1 MLFRLE
7 IKHVRPIEN
16 LTFEVDLSQ
25 HGLRCIVGKNG
36 AGKTTLAK
44 AILNLVQADTF
55 VRTSPDGVFDT
66 TSSLRYT
73 VENDEYLFAYDPAL
87 RSVTTRKPVSA
98 QHKAV
103 VSVEMPAPHGQR
115 FTFFRTL
122 ADQDD
127 VIRQS
132 VVLGRY
138 ERPAALIEFLANIYQ
153 DQRFEELV
161 EVRLGRGVCCCFVR
175 PDKRYLREDYFSS
188 GEYFLINLY
197 RKVTQGSRLVVID
210 EIDISLDASTQARLA
225 GQLRRLCA
233 LHEATVVFTS
243 HSLALMQ
250 TLEPGEL
257 YFLER
262 DGDSGVSKLSPMSF
276 NGVKSLMFGFKGFDR
291 YILTEDEV
299 LTQFLNFVIRRYC
312 VPTFFSYLVIKIGGA
327 FQVTDLMRR
336 NRKAEFLGPEAHVI
350 SILDGDQQR
359 PDLPRGT
366 YCIPLLNVET
376 ALQELYRENE
386 FVHRFDGGE
395 KLKSKQLYEAYTRS
409 PQRLSAEE
417 IFSLLC
423 DRHDHDMEQFAQTL
437 AAFLCR
443 PKA

>member
-1 MLFRLE
+1 MGFCRGS
-7 IKHVRPIEN
+7 
-16 LTFEVDLSQ
+16 LSQ

-44 AILNLVQADTF
+44 AILNLAQADTF
-55 VRTSPDGVFDT
+55 VRTSPDGVFGAD
-66 TSSLRYT
+66 SSLRYT
-73 VENDEYLFAYDPAL
+73 VKDDEYLFAYDPAL

-98 QHKAV
+98 QHKAI

-115 FTFFRTL
+115 FTFFRIL

-127 VIRQS
+127 DIRQA

-138 ERPAALIEFLANIYQ
+138 DTPTALIEFLTNIYQ

-161 EVRLGRGVCCCFVR
+161 EVRLGRGVCCCFVQ

-225 GQLRRLCA
+225 EQLRRLCA
-233 LHEATVVFTS
+233 LYKSTVVFTS

-262 DGDSGVSKLSPMSF
+262 DGDTGVSKLSPMSF

-299 LTQFLNFVIRRYC
+299 LTQFLNFVIQRYC
-312 VPTFFSYLVIKIGGA
+312 VPTFFSYLVIKIGGSD
-327 FQVTDLMRR
+327 QVTDLMRR
-336 NRKAEFLGPEAHVI
+336 NRKLGFLGPEAHVI

-366 YCIPLLNVET
+366 HCIPLWNVET
-376 ALQELYRENE
+376 ALLALYQEDE
-386 FVHRFDGGE
+386 FAHRFDGGE
-395 KLKSKQLYEAYTRS
+395 KLASKSLYKAYTRS

-423 DRHDHDMEQFAQTL
+423 DRHDRDMKQFAQTL
-437 AAFLCR
+437 VAFLCR